1 MDFEYYIKIR
11 SLDSDDIIEFQFFII
26 DLNFDLNFI
35 FFVN

>member
-11 SLDSDDIIEFQFFII
+11 SLDGDDIIEFQFFII